1 MLHQLFITTAFI
13 VAGILI
19 YRFHQP
25 VIDLLQKFDLRNRER
40 LEAEARDRHD
50 SLAHFR
56 HTLQRAEEQV
66 EQIVEVDALDPR
78 TATKVT
84 HYLFD
89 GEEFATRREAERVR
103 SDKVRAIAR
112 TFYMELPA
120 ALTARRGDGRLR

>member
-1 MLHQLFITTAFI
+1 MLDQLYITTAFI

-19 YRFHQP
+19 YRFHRP
-25 VIDLLQKFDLRNRER
+25 VIDLLQRFDLRNRRR
-40 LEAEARDRHD
+40 LEDEQRDRHD
-50 SLAHFR
+50 ALAHFR

-66 EQIVEVDALDPR
+66 EQIVAVEALDSR

-89 GEEFATRREAERVR
+89 GEEFATLRDAERAR

-112 TFYMELPA
+112 TFYMELPG